1 MESRLMDA
9 LCSQRRRLAV
19 VMKLPCS
26 LHCPLWFL
34 MMLGATCLLLLV
46 YLKDLTEVLQ
56 QQTGANLMVASS
68 WPVHKDFD
76 TDNIATGSFHPG
88 QTEDEGT
95 TPRPENLSSSLD
107 LHQTSLAVQQ
117 LPDSSLSASEDQAAS
132 PKYPVPKRHRK
143 LLLKS
148 NFGTSSTPTDEEEQQ
163 QQQIRIAKTQV
174 SRQRT
179 LTEFC
184 VKYQSGITEQLIS
197 GQQLA
202 QIYVDDKYRLL
213 YCEVPKVGCSNWKR
227 VLMILGGSTAS
238 SIRDIPH
245 NTVHT
250 DNHLRRLE
258 SYSRVDIDKVL
269 HSYTK
274 LLFVREPFERLV
286 SAFRDKFESPN
297 SYYHHLFG
305 RQIIDRY
312 RPNATLVDLQT
323 GDGVTFREF
332 VLYLLDVNRPVGMDI
347 HWEPVSQLCNPCL
360 LQYNFIGKFES
371 IEEEANFLLQS
382 IGAPSNLTY
391 PNFKDRNPLEE
402 RTSSKITESYF
413 AQLTSTERQK
423 VYDFYYTDY
432 VMFNFTKPFND
443 LYQPG
448 EQEVGVSLKPS
459 EEKQ

>member
-1 MESRLMDA
+1 MESRPMDA

-19 VMKLPCS
+19 AMKLPCS

-34 MMLGATCLLLLV
+34 MMLGAACLLLLV
-46 YLKDLTEVLQ
+46 YLQDLTEVLQ

-68 WPVHKDFD
+68 WPVQKDFD

-95 TPRPENLSSSLD
+95 APRPENSPSGPD
-107 LHQTSLAVQQ
+107 LHRTSHAVQQ

-132 PKYPVPKRHRK
+132 PKYHVPKRHRK

-148 NFGTSSTPTDEEEQQ
+148 NFGASSAPADEEEQQ
-163 QQQIRIAKTQV
+163 QQQQQIRVAKTQV

-197 GQQLA
+197 RRQLA

-213 YCEVPKVGCSNWKR
+213 YCAVPKVGCSNWKR

-250 DNHLRRLE
+250 DNHLHRLQ
-258 SYSRVDIDKVL
+258 SYNRANIDRVL

-274 LLFVREPFERLV
+274 VLFVREPFERLV

-297 SYYHHLFG
+297 SYYHPLFG
-305 RQIIDRY
+305 RPIIARY
-312 RPNATLVDLQT
+312 RPNATLAALQT

-332 VLYLLDVNRPVGMDI
+332 VLYLLDVHRPVGMDV

-360 LQYNFIGKFES
+360 LRYNFIGKFES

-402 RTSSKITESYF
+402 RTSSKITQTYF

-423 VYDFYYTDY
+423 VYDFYYMDY
-432 VMFNFTKPFND
+432 VMFNYTKPFKD
-443 LYQPG
+443 LH
-448 EQEVGVSLKPS
+448 
-459 EEKQ
+459 